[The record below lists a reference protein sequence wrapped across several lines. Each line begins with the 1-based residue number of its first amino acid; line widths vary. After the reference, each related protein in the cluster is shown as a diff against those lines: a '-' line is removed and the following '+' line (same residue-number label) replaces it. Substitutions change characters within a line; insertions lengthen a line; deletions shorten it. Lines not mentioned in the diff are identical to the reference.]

1 MDAPPLH
8 PAPREQ
14 EELDHHPSPRKY
26 VTIAVILAIVTAIEV
41 AIYYIPPLLD
51 YIVPLLMAFAVVK
64 FIFVAM
70 YFMHLKFDSKVFR
83 RFFLIGIVLAITIF
97 GVVMALFFLSG
108 NGPAPVVTDQ

>member
-1 MDAPPLH
+1 MDAPLH

-26 VTIAVILAIVTAIEV
+26 VGIAVILAIVTAVEV

-51 YIVPLLMAFAVVK
+51 YIVPLLLAFAVIK

-83 RFFLIGIVLAITIF
+83 RFFLIGIVLALFIFAIVLTIF
-97 GVVMALFFLSG
+97 FAAQ
-108 NGPAPVVTDQ
+108 NGPAPIVTDQ

>member
-1 MDAPPLH
+1 MDAPLH

-14 EELDHHPSPRKY
+14 EELDHHPGPRKY
-26 VTIAVILAIVTAIEV
+26 VAIAVILAIVTAVEV
-41 AIYYIPPLLD
+41 AIYYIPALFDL
-51 YIVPLLMAFAVVK
+51 IVPLLLAFAVIK

-97 GVVMALFFLSG
+97 AVVLAIFFAAG
-108 NGPAPVVTDQ
+108 NGPAPVVTDT

>member
-1 MDAPPLH
+1 MDAPLH

-41 AIYYIPPLLD
+41 AIYYIPALFD
-51 YIVPLLMAFAVVK
+51 VIVPLLLAFAVIK

-83 RFFLIGIVLAITIF
+83 RFFLIGIVLALTIF
-97 GVVMALFFLSG
+97 AVVLAIFFLAL
-108 NGPAPVVTDQ
+108 NGPAPVVTDT